1 MKRTLTSTVGV
12 FVTIALV
19 AAFFSPS
26 PALARGSEPG
36 SSGSPVSADVSLRSG
51 TVLQDRLFRE
61 SSLLPAYFLAYGL
74 DASDLGTV
82 GLRRT
87 AAPSRPVVV
96 DGQLDSMA
104 LPVHINGS
112 DMPHERDAAVES
124 WAHESPDIAS
134 AAYYTPTLKTVSG
147 AGTVVFTNTLDDPF
161 TVTIWLTSA
170 FNDEITLAYSP
181 APSGT
186 IAACAVGHQRFNLG
200 AYKGGLPIPYY
211 GFSSAAMALVTI
223 QYADSD
229 VVGLTE
235 SELALRYWNPQ
246 SVQWQDAHRL
256 CEPERSSVLDT
267 DRNTLTVSPCSLSYF
282 PGSLASF
289 YGEPTVGPSP
299 LTVVFTNTSFGD
311 VNEYL
316 WAFGDGVTS
325 STESPTHTYTLP
337 GVYTV
342 TLTASNGATNTN
354 TLTRTSYITAYEP
367 AVAGFVA
374 TPLSGERPLTVT
386 FTNTSTGSFSES
398 YWQFGD
404 GNVSS
409 TQSPTHTYAAA
420 GVYTVSLR
428 VSGIGGTDT
437 VTRTS
442 YITVDHMTVFADF
455 VGAPTSGPRPLT
467 VAFTN
472 TSTGDYD
479 TSAWTFGDGGS
490 SSSTNPSYT
499 YTAAGTYTV
508 TLTVDGP
515 GGTDAMTRTSYITVA
530 YMPVSAAFSGSPLS
544 GPAPLNVD
552 FSNTSTG
559 DFDTSDWDFGDGGSS
574 TETYPSYTYTVP
586 GVYTVTLTASGLGG
600 SDTYTRPTYVTVYEP
615 VAADFEGAPTS
626 GERPLTVDFTNLST
640 GAYSTSVWTFGD
652 GGSSTSTDPT
662 YTYTTAGVYTVTL
675 TVNGPGGTDTLT
687 RTSYITAE
695 YIAPVADFEG
705 APTSGVRPLTVAFT
719 NTSTGDYDTSAWT
732 FGDGGS
738 SSSTNPSYT
747 YTAAGTYTVTLTVS
761 GLGGSDTHT
770 ETSYITVAYM
780 PVSAAF
786 SGSPTSGVA
795 PLNVDFSNTSTGD
808 FDTSDWDFGDGGS
821 STVTSP
827 SYTYTVPGVYT
838 VTLTA
843 SGLGGA
849 DTLTRTSYITV
860 YEEITA
866 DFVGSPT
873 SGERPL
879 TVVFTNTSTGDY
891 SLSSWD
897 FGDIS
902 GMLTDQTVVT
912 HTYDTAGVYTVTL
925 TSSGVADSDTVAKTS
940 YITVSHASVTAGFI
954 GSPTSGERPLTVVFT
969 NTSTGDFSTSSWDF
983 GDGITSSVGSPTHTY
998 TTAGVYTVS
1007 LTVSGLGGADNLTR
1021 TSYISVSNV
1030 PVAAVFTG
1038 TPTLGVLPL
1047 NVNFT
1052 NGSTGD
1058 YTTSAWDFGDG
1069 GSSTETSPSYTYT
1082 TAGIYTVTLTV
1093 SGPGGTDTH
1102 TRTSYITALEA
1113 GGTADIDPTT
1123 SGTVVFTTSTGSTL
1137 SFLISNASVAVSTTL
1152 VFAEV
1157 PTTTVPP
1164 SPFLFGNIAFVL
1176 EAFVDGVLVPHYTF
1190 LKPVALTV
1198 NYTDADVQGLDE
1210 NTLRLY
1216 YWDETTSTWADIAS
1230 TCTPSGNYLRYPG
1243 YNQLTVSFCHLCTVG
1258 LAEGPSAP
1266 VHLPIVVKE

>member
-455 VGAPTSGPRPLT
+455 VGAPTSGPR
-467 VAFTN
+467 
-472 TSTGDYD
+472 S
-479 TSAWTFGDGGS
+479 
-490 SSSTNPSYT
+490 
-499 YTAAGTYTV
+499 
-508 TLTVDGP
+508 
-515 GGTDAMTRTSYITVA
+515 
-530 YMPVSAAFSGSPLS
+530 
-544 GPAPLNVD
+544 
-552 FSNTSTG
+552 
-559 DFDTSDWDFGDGGSS
+559 
-574 TETYPSYTYTVP
+574 
-586 GVYTVTLTASGLGG
+586 
-600 SDTYTRPTYVTVYEP
+600 
-615 VAADFEGAPTS
+615 
-626 GERPLTVDFTNLST
+626 
-640 GAYSTSVWTFGD
+640 
-652 GGSSTSTDPT
+652 
-662 YTYTTAGVYTVTL
+662 
-675 TVNGPGGTDTLT
+675 
-687 RTSYITAE
+687 
-695 YIAPVADFEG
+695 
-705 APTSGVRPLTVAFT
+705 LTVAFT